1 MRFTFALS
9 SIGFVGRFIIAF
21 IILAYFYSKNKDDE
35 HLRKGFKLLCILGAV
50 CFVLMVILFFLIFVV
65 GSIGL
70 IGNIFDGIRYH
81 NSFTYTFP
89 YLQ

>member
-21 IILAYFYSKNKDDE
+21 IILAYLYSKNKDDE
-35 HLRKGFKLLCILGAV
+35 HLRKGFKLLCILGTV
-50 CFVLMVILFFLIFVV
+50 FFVLMVVLFFIVFVV
-65 GSIGL
+65 GGIGIL
-70 IGNIFDGIRYH
+70 SNIFDGMRYH

-89 YLQ
+89 Y